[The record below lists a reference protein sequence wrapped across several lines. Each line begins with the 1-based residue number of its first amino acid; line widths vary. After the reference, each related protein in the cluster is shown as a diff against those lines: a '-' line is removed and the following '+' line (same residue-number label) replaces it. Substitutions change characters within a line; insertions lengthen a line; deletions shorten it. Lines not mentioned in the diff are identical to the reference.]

1 MPATYEPIAST
12 TLGSTSTSVTLSG
25 IPGTYTDLIVVVS
38 GASNRA
44 SINYDGVSV
53 RFNADSA
60 SNYSYTR
67 LLGNGSAASSDRSS
81 SQTSGLGV
89 SIVSTGT
96 GTAPSNISF
105 SVMSYANT
113 SVFKTVLASSA
124 NPGFRV
130 ERTVSLW
137 RSTAAITSLSLTLDQ
152 GSFIVGSTFSL
163 YGIKAA

>member
-1 MPATYEPIAST
+1 MAVTYEPIASV
-12 TLGSTSTSVTLSG
+12 TLGSTTTSQSFTD
-25 IPGTYTDLIVVVS
+25 IPGTFTDLMVVVS

-44 SINYDGVSV
+44 SINYDGVTI
-53 RFNADSA
+53 RFNSDTG

-67 LLGNGSAASSDRSS
+67 LLGNGTAASSDRSS

-96 GTAPSNISF
+96 GTAPSNI
-105 SVMSYANT
+105 VINCMSYANT
-113 SVFKTVLASSA
+113 NVNKTVLAASA

-152 GSFIVGSTFSL
+152 GSFIVGTTFSL
-163 YGIKAA
+163 FGVKAA